1 MPEHRSHH
9 ISSAV
14 VSTLPG
20 RIDEVIEAID
30 AMPNAEV
37 HAHEK
42 GKIVVVIEGD
52 GTRVLGDCLTQIAAL
67 EGVITANMVFEQIE
81 KMEVPADEGPAETS

>member
-1 MPEHRSHH
+1 MLEHRNHH

-20 RIDEVIEAID
+20 RTVEVIEAIE
-30 AMPNAEV
+30 AMPDAEV
-37 HAHEK
+37 HAHES

-52 GTRVLGDCLTQIAAL
+52 STRALGNCLTQIAAL

-81 KMEVPADEGPAETS
+81 KMEVPADEGPAQTS